1 MTAEV
6 LMATR
11 CTKSLGCGMWGTSM
25 QEMRGACFAGR
36 SPSFLGRERAAV
48 DVGVKA
54 QREEF
59 GFNPK
64 YLETLV
70 WHCYISLQGKL
81 TTHKGK
87 FCGRGWSIQG

>member
-1 MTAEV
+1 MTAEA

-36 SPSFLGRERAAV
+36 SPPFLGRERAAV

-59 GFNPK
+59 GFNQK
-64 YLETLV
+64 YRETLV
-70 WHCYISLQGKL
+70 W
-81 TTHKGK
+81 
-87 FCGRGWSIQG
+87 FGWFVF